1 MSWTSISKSEHN
13 RSFDV
18 TLSISSLASRTGT
31 VTMEEIMHKYDF
43 AWHPEVRAGKKTVQ
57 DAAKEFMSQ
66 WDRDTKD
73 AIISME
79 EFEDYYKDISAS
91 IDDDVYFELMIR
103 NAWRI
108 TGGEGMA
115 ANTAN
120 RFTGF
125 TLYYVCKRYFE
136 PDSGAC

>member
-1 MSWTSISKSEHN
+1 
-13 RSFDV
+13 
-18 TLSISSLASRTGT
+18 
-31 VTMEEIMHKYDF
+31 MHKYDF

-120 RFTGF
+120 RCTGF